1 MRKWLIAGGIG
12 SVLVAALLVGS
23 IVMPAFAHDPSARH
37 DATITP
43 EQAKSAALKDNPDA
57 TVTEIELENE
67 NGVLVYDIELSNGRD
82 VEVDAG
88 TGVVLHTEVD
98 GDGEDEVED

>member
-1 MRKWLIAGGIG
+1 M
-12 SVLVAALLVGS
+12 LVVALLLVH
-23 IVMPAFAHDPSARH
+23 IVMPAFSPDTSTWH

-43 EQAKSAALKDNPDA
+43 EQAKAAALKANPDA

-67 NGVLVYDIELSNGRD
+67 NGVLVYDVELSNSMD

-88 TGVVLHTEVD
+88 TGVVLHTEV
-98 GDGEDEVED
+98 GGYGEDEVED

>member
-1 MRKWLIAGGIG
+1 MRKWLIAVGIG
-12 SVLVAALLVGS
+12 GVLVATLLLGS
-23 IVMPAFAHDPSARH
+23 IVMPAFAHNTSTRH

-43 EQAKSAALKDNPDA
+43 EQAKAAALKANPDA

-67 NGVLVYDIELSNGRD
+67 NGVLVYDVELSNSMD

-88 TGVVLHTEVD
+88 TGVVLHTEVG